1 MLIQLPIHHKN
12 NFISVKKNKPQNSGV
27 YHRCKKKKHLSGMK
41 EKDFLP
47 SICQHANIFVHNLRL
62 GTHKCNC
69 HGILLQ
75 CKCHLNTKDENF
87 INKR

>member
-1 MLIQLPIHHKN
+1 MLIQLPIRHKN
-12 NFISVKKNKPQNSGV
+12 NFIRVKKTNHKTVESTTDA
-27 YHRCKKKKHLSGMK
+27 KKLSGMK
-41 EKDFLP
+41 EKDCLP